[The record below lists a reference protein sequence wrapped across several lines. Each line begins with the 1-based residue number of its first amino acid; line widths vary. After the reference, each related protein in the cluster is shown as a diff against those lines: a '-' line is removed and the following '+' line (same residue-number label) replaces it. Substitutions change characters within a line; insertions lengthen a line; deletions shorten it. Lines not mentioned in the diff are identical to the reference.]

1 MTVQVRLGSTLAS
14 AAGGRSEFEVEARNI
29 MQLLR
34 GLGKQY
40 PELGPVLERGVA
52 ISIDGQLYQDA
63 WLERIP
69 PGAEVYL
76 MPRISGG

>member
-1 MTVQVRLGSTLAS
+1 MAVQVRLGSTLAS
-14 AAGGRSEFEVEARNI
+14 AAGGRSEFEVEARNV

-34 GLGKQY
+34 GLGEHY

-52 ISIDGQLYQDA
+52 VSIDGQLYQDT
-63 WLERIP
+63 WLQPIP

-76 MPRISGG
+76 MPKLSGG

>member
-34 GLGKQY
+34 GLGERY

-52 ISIDGQLYQDA
+52 VSIDGQLYRDA
-63 WLERIP
+63 WLQPIP

-76 MPRISGG
+76 MPKLAGG

>member
-14 AAGGRSEFEVEARNI
+14 AAGGRREFEVEARNI

-34 GLGKQY
+34 GLGERY
-40 PELGPVLERGVA
+40 PELGTVLERGVA
-52 ISIDGQLYQDA
+52 VSIDGQLYPDA
-63 WLERIP
+63 WLQPIP

-76 MPRISGG
+76 MPKLAGG

>member
-1 MTVQVRLGSTLAS
+1 MAVQVRLGSTLAS
-14 AAGGRSEFEVEARNI
+14 ATGGRSEFEVEARNV

-34 GLGKQY
+34 GLGKRY

-52 ISIDGQLYQDA
+52 VSIDGQLYQDA
-63 WLERIP
+63 WLQPIP

-76 MPRISGG
+76 MPRMAGG

>member
-52 ISIDGQLYQDA
+52 VSIDGQLYQDA
-63 WLERIP
+63 WLHRIP

-76 MPRISGG
+76 MPRLSGG

>member
-14 AAGGRSEFEVEARNI
+14 AAGGRNEFEVEARNI

-52 ISIDGQLYQDA
+52 VAIDGQLYQDA
-63 WLERIP
+63 WLQRIP

-76 MPRISGG
+76 MPRLSGG